1 VIPPATSRLSV
12 VYLGNDSGQDPH
24 QPLYFLERAF
34 QETRRQ
40 AVEVVLSPAEK
51 PISEAAVQAAAFLV
65 ATDSMPE
72 ERARVLRAQVAAGQ
86 TLLFALKNDATT
98 ASLASLVGVDR
109 LKVEETQPK
118 NYAMLTDI
126 DFLNPFF
133 APFADPRFSDF
144 TRIHFWK
151 YRRLDPAAIPNS
163 RVLAKFDGE
172 APAILEVP
180 IGKGRLI
187 VFTSGWQPEDSQL
200 ALSTKFVPLLY
211 ALLEGSAPGGLLPIQ
226 YAVGD
231 VLPLAPFAA
240 GTQSVLSIAA
250 PDGSKLNLAGGETN
264 FSRTMTPG
272 IYTMDSTTR
281 PVRFAVNLDPSE
293 SRTAPLP
300 SDELERLGA
309 PMARQTPMVAREA
322 DRKALLRN
330 SELENRQKLWRWLII
345 AAFSVLIIE
354 TWLAGK
360 TARGLVNKA
369 PQTA

>member
-1 VIPPATSRLSV
+1 VQT
-12 VYLGNDSGQDPH
+12 
-24 QPLYFLERAF
+24 
-34 QETRRQ
+34 
-40 AVEVVLSPAEK
+40 
-51 PISEAAVQAAAFLV
+51 AALLV

-72 ERARVLRAQVAAGQ
+72 ERARVLRAQVAAGR
-86 TLLFALKNDATT
+86 TLLFALKNDAAA
-98 ASLASLVGVDR
+98 ASLASLVGIDR
-109 LKVEETQPK
+109 LKVEEAQPK

-126 DFLNPFF
+126 DFRNPLF

-151 YRRLDPAAIPNS
+151 YRQVDPSAIPNS

-211 ALLEGSAPGGLLPIQ
+211 ALLEDSAPGGLLPVQ

-231 VLPLAPFAA
+231 VLPLAIFAA
-240 GTQSVLSIAA
+240 GSQSALSIAA
-250 PDGSKLNLAGGETN
+250 PDGSRLILATGETN

-272 IYTMDSTTR
+272 IYTLDSASR
-281 PVRFAVNLDPSE
+281 PVRFAVNLDPAE
-293 SRTAPLP
+293 SRTAALP

-309 PMARQTPMVAREA
+309 PMARQTPIVAREA
-322 DRKALLRN
+322 GRKAFLRN

-345 AAFSVLIIE
+345 AAFAVLMIE

-360 TARGLVNKA
+360 TARGLVNKD